1 VLQPPPGPGFGGAEG
16 LSARPIRVPVGA
28 IGLGAPLFDAAGDV
42 FGDVRITIPAGRFD
56 PTLEPK
62 LDVLLVSVAADISA
76 DLRDSGFI
84 RDA

>member
-1 VLQPPPGPGFGGAEG
+1 MLQPPPGPGFGGADG

-42 FGDVRITIPAGRFD
+42 RITIPAGRFD

-62 LDVLLVSVAADISA
+62 LGALLVSVAADISA
-76 DLRDSGFI
+76 DLRDSAFI